1 MIYIKSVDIYV
12 SDFLSEE
19 IINFNDKLK
28 MYSKYND
35 KKETK
40 NSLFDRIKE
49 ITDDIKNDTNLVLDD
64 GNSLISN
71 INCHKSNKPG
81 LSNYINIK
89 FNVPDAIY
97 SNSLAFL
104 TIRISD
110 HRPQNYNARTPTI
123 FIDGRTLNKVKT
135 KIYDLI
141 EERKNK
147 INYKINR
154 SLLNV

>member
-19 IINFNDKLK
+19 IIDFNDKLK

-35 KKETK
+35 KEETK
-40 NSLFDRIKE
+40 DSLFDRIKE
-49 ITDDIKNDTNLVLDD
+49 ITDYIKNDSSLKLDNGD
-64 GNSLISN
+64 KLIAN
-71 INCHKSNKPG
+71 ISCHKSNKPG

-89 FNVPDAIY
+89 FNVPEQIF

-110 HRPQNYNARTPTI
+110 HRPKSFNARTSTI
-123 FIDGRTLNKVKT
+123 FIDGRTLNKVES

-141 EERKNK
+141 EERQRK
-147 INYKINR
+147 INYKINQT
-154 SLLNV
+154 LDI